1 MTFIVV
7 LRLTMQA
14 YPVTLTGK
22 KIKIKH
28 YLMQLLLDVQADR
41 EKLNTSLQA
50 RFSLVAVLVRPNL
63 IKTSKTK
70 RLDEPK

>member
-1 MTFIVV
+1 MTFIVI
-7 LRLTMQA
+7 LRLTIQA
-14 YPVTLTGK
+14 YHVTLTGK

-28 YLMQLLLDVQADR
+28 YLMQLLLDVQTDH

-50 RFSLVAVLVRPNL
+50 RFSIVAVLVRPNL
-63 IKTSKTK
+63 IKTSRTK